1 MRITDIR
8 VASVPISSP
17 IANAYIDFSKMDAA
31 VVAVITDV
39 VRDGSPVVGYGFN
52 SNGRYAPIGL
62 LRERF
67 VPRLLEAD
75 PVSLLDS
82 SGDNLDPHKIWA
94 TLMTAEKPG
103 GHGERSVA
111 VGTLDMAIWDAVA
124 KIEEVPLYRLLA
136 DRYNDGMVHDPVWVY
151 AAGGYYAPG
160 KGLRE
165 LQEEMRDY
173 LDLGYEVVKMKIGGT
188 TLADDLARIE
198 AVLRRG
204 NLRAETP
211 AGERVVHGPVV
222 IDVSRHEVLVDDQSI
237 DLTATEMRLLHFLAS
252 HPGRVFSRSQLL
264 SRVIGENAIV
274 IERNIDV
281 HVRSIRKKLG
291 EHRDLIQTVRGV
303 GYRFRAGE

>member
-124 KIEEVPLYRLLA
+124 K
-136 DRYNDGMVHDPVWVY
+136 
-151 AAGGYYAPG
+151 
-160 KGLRE
+160 
-165 LQEEMRDY
+165 
-173 LDLGYEVVKMKIGGT
+173 
-188 TLADDLARIE
+188 
-198 AVLRRG
+198 
-204 NLRAETP
+204 
-211 AGERVVHGPVV
+211 
-222 IDVSRHEVLVDDQSI
+222 
-237 DLTATEMRLLHFLAS
+237 
-252 HPGRVFSRSQLL
+252 
-264 SRVIGENAIV
+264 
-274 IERNIDV
+274 
-281 HVRSIRKKLG
+281 
-291 EHRDLIQTVRGV
+291 
-303 GYRFRAGE
+303 